1 MPAAAMGHIPVLA
14 DAAIAAL
21 APRDGGTYLDG
32 TVGMGGHAELILRAA
47 APTGR
52 LIGLDRDRTA
62 LREAEE
68 RLRPFGGYAV
78 LVHGSFADAA
88 ALLAERGIDQIDGA
102 LLDLGVSSL
111 QLDTPERG
119 FSFRFDAPLD
129 MRFDPEATIPTAAD
143 LLNTAA
149 EEKIADILYR
159 FGEEPRARRI
169 ARAIVAA
176 RPLRTTSDLVRAVE
190 RVLPSAP
197 RGRISP
203 ATRVF
208 QAVRIAVNGELDA
221 LVNFLDQAAALLR
234 PGGRLV
240 VISFHSLEDR
250 LVKQFIQRESR
261 DCLCP
266 PALPVCR
273 CGHRA
278 TFRPVTRGAVQP
290 DAAEIAR
297 NPRARSARLRAAERL

>member
-1 MPAAAMGHIPVLA
+1 MPAAAMVHVPVLA

-32 TVGMGGHAELILRAA
+32 TVGAGGHAELILRAA
-47 APTGR
+47 SPTGK

-68 RLRPFGGYAV
+68 RLRPFGGRVV
-78 LVHGSFADAA
+78 LIHGSFAEAS
-88 ALLAERGIDQIDGA
+88 ALLAERGISQIDGV

-119 FSFRFDAPLD
+119 FSFRHDAPLD
-129 MRFDPEATIPTAAD
+129 MRFDPDAAIPTAAD
-143 LLNTAA
+143 LLNTAS
-149 EEKIADILYR
+149 EEEIAAILRR

-176 RPLRTTSDLVRAVE
+176 RPLRTTGDLVRAVE
-190 RVLPSAP
+190 RVLPPAP

-221 LVNFLDQAAALLR
+221 LTAFLDQAAALLR

-273 CGHRA
+273 CSHRA
-278 TFRPVTRGAVQP
+278 TFRPVTRRAVQP